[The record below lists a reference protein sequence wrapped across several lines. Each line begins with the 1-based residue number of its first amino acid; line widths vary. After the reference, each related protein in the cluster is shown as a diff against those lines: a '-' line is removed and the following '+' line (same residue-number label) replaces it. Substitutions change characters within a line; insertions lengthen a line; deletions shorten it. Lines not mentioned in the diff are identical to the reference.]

1 MQVVVPLMQFT
12 LLFNLLTLFLKCYL
26 LSSFNSDVVKM
37 FVLSCCLDP
46 FEPVSCAF
54 VCFRLE
60 KQFYF
65 RTSYMRI
72 KEKLEIFPF
81 VQNRPYMY

>member
-46 FEPVSCAF
+46 FEQVSCARVLSF
-54 VCFRLE
+54 GATVLFQDLLYE
-60 KQFYF
+60 D
-65 RTSYMRI
+65 
-72 KEKLEIFPF
+72 
-81 VQNRPYMY
+81 